1 MRRTWFVPF
10 VVTGVM
16 ALGFFLRDN
25 FGVNL
30 RSPWL
35 LVLGGG
41 GLVACFLLAY
51 LIRPKSQ

>member
-1 MRRTWFVPF
+1 MKRTWFVPI
-10 VVTGVM
+10 VVVGVM
-16 ALGFFLRDN
+16 VLGFFLRDN

-41 GLVACFLLAY
+41 GLVVCFLLDF
-51 LIRPKSQ
+51 LTRPRSQ